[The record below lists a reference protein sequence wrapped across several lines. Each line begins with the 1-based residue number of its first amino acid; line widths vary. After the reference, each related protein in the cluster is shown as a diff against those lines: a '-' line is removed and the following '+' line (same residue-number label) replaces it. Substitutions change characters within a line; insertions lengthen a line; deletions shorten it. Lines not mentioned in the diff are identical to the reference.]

1 MTTHVI
7 KVPRSLVADE
17 ERFGGRVDRD
27 CLVGKPVV
35 RDGTLAGLIPAENK
49 DTVAGIVTMRLIEA
63 HCHLDKCHTADR
75 LDTHDGTLPGAI
87 AAQAADKINWTAQDI
102 RERASRGL
110 QELVDA
116 GCGFVRTH
124 IDCQLDP
131 TDPERMPLAW
141 DVIGELAQDW
151 RDRIVLQRAALLPLE
166 AFADTT
172 LSDRVARR
180 IASDGGVLGAFV
192 YDQPGRHDLIPR
204 MVRAAADAGTG
215 LDFHVDE
222 GLSPTLDGLDV
233 IAASVIE
240 LGFDGPVLCG
250 HACSLMNLSGKA
262 LARRIDH
269 IATAGLAIVT
279 LPTSNLYLQSRGDG
293 TPDRRGL
300 TRVKELLSAGVPVAI
315 GSDNVRDAFT
325 PVGRHDPLAALSL
338 GVLAAHLDPP
348 LGQWLPCVTMHARY
362 GIDRTQPFIE
372 ETPIGD
378 LLLWD
383 AQSTDRL
390 LSGARPRPLALAA

>member
-1 MTTHVI
+1 MTANTI

-17 ERFGGRVDRD
+17 TRFGGRAERD

-35 RDGTLAGLIPAENK
+35 RDGRLVGLAQTDVPDE
-49 DTVAGIVTMRLIEA
+49 TTGIVTMRLTEA
-63 HCHLDKCHTADR
+63 HCHLDKCHTAER
-75 LDTHDGTLPGAI
+75 IAPHDGTLPGAI

-102 RERASRGL
+102 RERVARGL

-124 IDCQLDP
+124 VDCQLDAS
-131 TDPERMPLAW
+131 DPERMPLAW
-141 DVIGELAQDW
+141 DVIGELGQDW
-151 RDRIVLQRAALLPLE
+151 RDRIVVQRAALLPLE
-166 AFADTT
+166 AFADGA
-172 LSDRVARR
+172 LGARVARR

-204 MVRAAADAGTG
+204 MVKAAASAGIG

-222 GLSPTLDGLDV
+222 GLSSGLDGLDI
-233 IAASVIE
+233 IAASV
-240 LGFDGPVLCG
+240 LDHRFDGPVLCG
-250 HACSLMNLSGKA
+250 HACSLMNASGDALS
-262 LARRIDH
+262 RRIDR
-269 IATAGLAIVT
+269 IAEAGLAIVT
-279 LPTSNLYLQSRGDG
+279 LPASNLYLQSRGTG
-293 TPDRRGL
+293 TPDRRGI

-338 GVLAAHLDPP
+338 GLLAAHLDPP
-348 LGQWLPCVTMHARY
+348 LGQWLPCVTRHARY
-362 GIDRTQPFIE
+362 GIDGTQPFIE
-372 ETPIGD
+372 GTTIGD

-383 AQSTDRL
+383 ARSTAGL